1 MGPCLAMAW
10 APRSGR
16 AAARVRVWCLGSAA
30 WPTATSE
37 AQGLPWEQP
46 AWGREHTWSVA
57 ISWLSLPAQGV
68 RCRLSMMWQD
78 FPCQEF
84 GGEQSMPYP
93 VFWKRL
99 PPSPP
104 AEVAQGAARTPCP
117 PQLSFSLPV
126 EGGTADH
133 CSGEQESRSFP
144 VCAVCPF
151 LIRRLL
157 PKCLLRLETRLGWPL
172 LLRKFVS
179 LKFGEKKI
187 LSSAIFVVTLTFILF
202 YFCFFRATPVAYGSS
217 QARGLIRAIA
227 AGLHYSH
234 SNARSELCL

>member
-68 RCRLSMMWQD
+68 RCRLSTMWQD

-99 PPSPP
+99 PPHPS
-104 AEVAQGAARTPCP
+104 GGRSGRCP
-117 PQLSFSLPV
+117 DSLPASV
-126 EGGTADH
+126 ILFLTCGGRN
-133 CSGEQESRSFP
+133 SRP
-144 VCAVCPF
+144 
-151 LIRRLL
+151 
-157 PKCLLRLETRLGWPL
+157 LLRRA
-172 LLRKFVS
+172 RVQK
-179 LKFGEKKI
+179 
-187 LSSAIFVVTLTFILF
+187 LSCLCCVPF
-202 YFCFFRATPVAYGSS
+202 
-217 QARGLIRAIA
+217 
-227 AGLHYSH
+227 
-234 SNARSELCL
+234 SNQEAPP